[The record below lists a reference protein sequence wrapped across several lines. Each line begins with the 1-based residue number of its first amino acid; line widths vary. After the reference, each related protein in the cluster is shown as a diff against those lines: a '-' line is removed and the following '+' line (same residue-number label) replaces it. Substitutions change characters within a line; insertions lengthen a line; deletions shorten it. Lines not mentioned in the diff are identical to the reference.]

1 MAKIVDTVA
10 QGPNANPPVVWIDF
24 SKSNL
29 GEIKGVEV
37 GEFVKVV
44 LIGKVQSV
52 TTRQDDQGKMGTLSL
67 EYRSVD
73 VADAPKNDF
82 EALSEDDE

>member
-1 MAKIVDTVA
+1 MAKLIDMA
-10 QGPNANPPVVWIDF
+10 GQGPNANPPVVYIDF
-24 SKSNL
+24 SKSDL

-37 GEFVKVV
+37 GEFVKVT

-52 TTRQDDQGKMGTLSL
+52 SMRHDDMGKMGTLSM
-67 EYRSVD
+67 EYTSVD
-73 VADAPKNDF
+73 VADAPKNEF